1 MPKLM
6 KVSVKCEYAVRAILD
21 LSLVQTSQPVRIAD
35 IARRQTISQKFL
47 ELILADLKRAG
58 FVESK
63 RGVEG
68 GYKLA
73 RLADT
78 ITVGEVLRAV
88 EGRGPR
94 RKSEPDDS
102 PAAALWQRVDESIA
116 AIVDRTSFADL
127 ARAWA
132 EKNKNYIP
140 NWEI

>member
-1 MPKLM
+1 MPRLM

-21 LSLVQTSQPVRIAD
+21 LSLELTSQPVRIAD
-35 IARRQTISQKFL
+35 IARRQGISQKFL

-73 RLADT
+73 RLPDT

-94 RKSEPDDS
+94 RKTDVDES
-102 PAAALWQRVDESIA
+102 PAADLWQRVDESIA
-116 AIVDRTSFADL
+116 EIVDRTSFADL

-132 EKNKNYIP
+132 EKNRNYVP

>member
-6 KVSVKCEYAVRAILD
+6 RVSVKCEYAVRAILD
-21 LSLVQTSQPVRIAD
+21 LALEQTSQPVRIAD
-35 IARRQTISQKFL
+35 IARRQRISQKFL
-47 ELILADLKRAG
+47 ELILADLKRSG

-73 RLADT
+73 RLPDT

-94 RKSEPDDS
+94 RKSESDDS
-102 PAAALWQRVDESIA
+102 PAADLWQKIDESIA
-116 AIVDRTSFADL
+116 GIVDRTSFADL
-127 ARAWA
+127 AREWTG
-132 EKNKNYIP
+132 KNKKYVP